1 MTPTAGWSVKQ
12 HCKNKETFKNMI
24 AISNQPPIEDD
35 NGVTP
40 VSGCLKWTLQPDA
53 ADVVETAGSVA
64 TLVVDFPLPPTIPAN
79 GTEFT
84 LWGHVFMIDDATP
97 FTSESFE
104 VTANPFET
112 AFNFQSMLEANVF
125 FRRATS
131 IVLSGTF
138 NNIATVSWREC
149 REQPRFGGPSMDFA
163 GLTATGATVTATN
176 GVSPIYVTGY
186 KLITRLL
193 RTENTGVEYT
203 EMTKLEGLEPSR
215 TCSGSGPIAID
226 YMADAKRSLF
236 PVLPELTATSY
247 NAPSGV
253 GVYTR
258 TRNTGLLAV
267 FQLEY
272 GWIFRDDCNP
282 RSGTIKKSPRVFVL
296 NAAFPDE
303 DLNNVRRYW
312 ADHPDGLPSGQFII
326 DFLTTQ
332 PAGTRV
338 CRDTFCWLWFLNTYA
353 VTASNF
359 KVRFFVY
366 DLAGAGSLH
375 LFTMPHVGEIVQN
388 FNCSP
393 GFLAAQFGINLDN
406 VSKYEVLV
414 TGDDGLPSVFNA
426 TSSLTF
432 VLDQKCC
439 EQHLD
444 AYFMTPAGGI
454 GTLIAEKTEYEV
466 NQDGTEICIDVPCGA
481 TGFEKSKKGGR
492 TLTELRNYDSIT
504 IVARESFNEANQKWF
519 ADFKRSPHKWLRV
532 EVPATEF
539 ATPQFVAKK
548 FIVEP
553 GGIRIFRNGENLE
566 LEAKGY
572 LADIPTQS
580 TTEQPFQI

>member
-1 MTPTAGWSVKQ
+1 
-12 HCKNKETFKNMI
+12 MI
-24 AISNQPPIEDD
+24 AISSQPPIEDN

-53 ADVVETAGSVA
+53 ADVIDTAGSAA
-64 TLVVDFPLPPTIPAN
+64 TLVVDFPATPTIPAN

-84 LWGHVFMIDDATP
+84 LWGHLFMIDDATP

-112 AFNFQSMLEANVF
+112 AFNFQSMLESNIF
-125 FRRATS
+125 FRRATKV
-131 IVLSGTF
+131 VLSGGLF
-138 NNIATVSWREC
+138 DVATVTWLEC
-149 REQPRFGGPSMDFA
+149 KEQPRFGGPSMDFA

-176 GVSPIYVTGY
+176 GVSPVYVTGF

-193 RTENTGVEYT
+193 RCESTGVEFT
-203 EMTKLEGLEPSR
+203 EMTKLEGFEPAR
-215 TCSGSGPIAID
+215 TCAGSGPVSVD
-226 YMADAKRSLF
+226 YMRDAKRSLF

-247 NAPSGV
+247 NAPPG
-253 GVYTR
+253 GGFYTNLR
-258 TRNTGLLAV
+258 KTGILAA

-272 GWIFRDDCNP
+272 GWIFRDDCTP
-282 RSGTIKKSPRVFVL
+282 RSGTIKKSDRVFVL
-296 NAAFPDE
+296 NSAFPDE
-303 DLNNVRRYW
+303 DLYNVRRYW
-312 ADHPDGLPSGQFII
+312 ADHPDGLPPGQFII

-332 PAGTRV
+332 PAGIRV
-338 CRDTFCWLWFLNTYA
+338 CRDTFCWLWFLNTYL

-359 KVRFFVY
+359 KVTFFVY
-366 DLAGAGSLH
+366 DLAGAGSVH
-375 LFTMPHVGEIVQN
+375 LFTMPHVGEHVQN

-393 GFLAAQFGINLDN
+393 GFLVSQFGINLDN
-406 VSKYEVLV
+406 VSKYDVFV
-414 TGDDGLPSVFNA
+414 TGDHGLGGAFNA
-426 TSSLTF
+426 TSSLTY
-432 VLDQKCC
+432 VLDGNCC
-439 EQHLD
+439 AEHLD
-444 AYFMTPAGGI
+444 AYFLTPAGGI
-454 GTLIAEKTEYEV
+454 GTLVAEKTEFEV

-481 TGFEKSKKGGR
+481 TGSERAKKGGR
-492 TLTELRNYDSIT
+492 TLTALRNYDSMT

-532 EVPATEF
+532 KVPSTEF
-539 ATPQFVAKK
+539 STEYVAKK

-580 TTEQPFQI
+580 TTEQPFS